1 MKRLLVLLLS
11 TPLLAQW
18 QPPNPVKG
26 VRREPEGMMVQ
37 LERGVMRI
45 SVCSQAIVHVVY
57 SPGTT
62 IPEEK
67 QFAVIRTKW
76 PPAREMFTETAEDAT
91 VATADLRVTVT
102 KKDGFVS
109 FSTAGAGHEKLI
121 QEGPKIMTPAEVN
134 GEKTYHAEDVF
145 SIYGS
150 QESFYGLGQHQA
162 GVWDYRGESVD
173 LSQENTEIAVPL
185 LVSSKGYGIFWNNP
199 SRSRFN
205 NRFVH
210 TVYLS
215 SEVADTIDYYFLYGP
230 DFDRIVA
237 GYRMLT
243 GAAPMFG
250 RWAYG
255 YWQSKNRYQTQEE
268 VLGIAA
274 KYRELKIPIDNIVQ
288 DWFWWGKTGD
298 FQFNAK
304 YPDAKAM
311 INTLHR
317 EHYHFMISIW
327 PFFDPGSDV
336 YAEMERRGYFID
348 KTKVAGFHPL
358 GMAVYDA
365 THPAARHYY
374 WSLVDKALFRIG
386 ADAWWM
392 DTTEPET
399 EGQQENILLGHKLAI
414 GSGDRY
420 ANLYPLLDTQGVY
433 RGQRAASNEKRVF
446 ILSRSAFAGS
456 QRNGVTAWSG
466 DVLSD
471 WTAYRRQIPAGLN
484 FSLSGI
490 PYWTTDIGGF
500 FIGNPNDEGYREL
513 FVRWFEYG
521 TFCPIFRVHG
531 TRTTNQNELWSY
543 GAQAQEILTK
553 FDRLRYR
560 LLPYLYSL
568 AWRVTSGSYT
578 IMRPLAMDFR
588 EDRRALETGDE
599 FLFGPAILVNPVTE
613 PGATTRRVYLPRAN
627 WVDFWTGRAEAGGRS
642 IDAAAPLDRIPL
654 YVRAGSIVPMGPEVQ
669 YATENPNGPV
679 ELRVYPGADGE
690 FTLYEDENDG
700 YGYERGAYATVDVK
714 WDDRAKRLSFGARHG
729 RYPGM
734 RETQTFH
741 VVVVREGHG
750 AGIEPASEPEGTVKY
765 SGAAVSIP

>member
-26 VRREPEGMMVQ
+26 VRREPDGMMVQ
-37 LERGVMRI
+37 LVRGVMRI
-45 SVCSQAIVHVVY
+45 SVCSDAIVHVVY
-57 SPGTT
+57 SPGST

-76 PPAREMFTETAEDAT
+76 PPVRRIFTETAEEAAI
-91 VATADLRVTVT
+91 ATADLRVTVS

-109 FSTAGAGHEKLI
+109 FSAARAGHEKLI

-145 SIYGS
+145 AIYGS

-173 LSQENTEIAVPL
+173 LSQENTEIAIPL

-230 DFDRIVA
+230 DFDRIIA

-255 YWQSKNRYQTQEE
+255 YWQSKNRYQAQEE
-268 VLGIAA
+268 VLSIAA
-274 KYRELKIPIDNIVQ
+274 KYRALKIPIDDIVQ

-304 YPDAKAM
+304 YPDPKGM
-311 INTLHR
+311 IDTLHR

-336 YAEMERRGYFID
+336 YAEMERRGYFIE

-365 THPAARHYY
+365 TNAAARHYY
-374 WSLVDKALFRIG
+374 WSLVDKALFRLG

-399 EGQQENILLGHKLAI
+399 EGQQENILLGHKLAT

-420 ANLYPLLDTQGVY
+420 ANVYPLLDTQGVY
-433 RGQRAASNEKRVF
+433 RGQRAASSEKRVF

-543 GAQAQEILTK
+543 GQRAQEILTK

-613 PGATTRRVYLPRAN
+613 AGATTRHLYLPRAE
-627 WVDFWTGRAEAGGRS
+627 WVDFWTGRTEAGGRS
-642 IDAAAPLDRIPL
+642 IDAAAPLDQIPL

-669 YATENPNGPV
+669 YADENLKAPV
-679 ELRVYPGADGE
+679 ELRVYPGADGG
-690 FTLYEDENDG
+690 FTWYEDENDG
-700 YGYERGAYATVDVK
+700 YGYERGAYATVEIK

-734 RETQTFH
+734 PASETFH
-741 VVVVREGHG
+741 VVYVRDGHG
-750 AGIEPASEPEGTVKY
+750 AGIEPSSQPDGTVTY
-765 SGAAVSIP
+765 RGAAVSIP

>member
-18 QPPNPVKG
+18 QPPNPVKEA
-26 VRREPEGMMVQ
+26 RREPEGMMVQ

-45 SVCSQAIVHVVY
+45 SVCSEAIVHVVY
-57 SPGTT
+57 SPGST

-67 QFAVIRTKW
+67 QFAVVRTKW
-76 PPAREMFTETAEDAT
+76 PPARRIFTETAEEAS
-91 VATADLRVTVT
+91 VATADVRVTVT

-109 FSTAGAGHEKLI
+109 FSAAAGGREKLI

-145 SIYGS
+145 AIYGS

-268 VLGIAA
+268 VLSIAA
-274 KYRELKIPIDNIVQ
+274 KYREMKIPIDDIVQ

-304 YPDAKAM
+304 YPDPKGM
-311 INTLHR
+311 IDTLHR

-365 THPAARHYY
+365 TNPAARHYY

-420 ANLYPLLDTQGVY
+420 ANVYPLLDTQGVY
-433 RGQRAASNEKRVF
+433 RGQRTASSDKRVF

-500 FIGNPNDEGYREL
+500 FIGNPKDEGYREL

-543 GAQAQEILTK
+543 GERAQEILTK

-560 LLPYLYSL
+560 LLPYIYSL

-578 IMRPLAMDFR
+578 ILRPLAMDFR

-613 PGATTRRVYLPRAN
+613 PGATTRRLYLPRAE
-627 WVDFWTGRAEAGGRS
+627 WVDFWTGRREAGGRS

-654 YVRAGSIVPMGPEVQ
+654 YIRAGSIVPMGPEVQ
-669 YATENPNGPV
+669 YATENLNAPV

-700 YGYERGAYATVDVK
+700 YGYERGAYATVEIK

-729 RYPGM
+729 RYPAM
-734 RETQTFH
+734 PAAETFH
-741 VVVVREGHG
+741 VVFVQDGHG
-750 AGIEPASEPEGTVKY
+750 AGIEPASRPDRTITY

>member
-18 QPPNPVKG
+18 QPPNPVKE

-45 SVCSQAIVHVVY
+45 SVCSGSIVHVLY
-57 SPGTT
+57 SPVST

-67 QFAVIRTKW
+67 QIAVIRTKW
-76 PPAREMFTETAEDAT
+76 PPARRMVTETAEEAT
-91 VATADLRVTVT
+91 VATPDLRVTVT

-109 FSTAGAGHEKLI
+109 FSAAGAGHEKLI
-121 QEGPKIMTPAEVN
+121 QEGPKIMTPAQVN

-145 SIYGS
+145 AIYGS
-150 QESFYGLGQHQA
+150 EESFYGLGQHQA

-173 LSQENTEIAVPL
+173 LSQENTEIAIPL

-215 SEVADTIDYYFLYGP
+215 SEVAGTIDYYFIYGP

-268 VLGIAA
+268 VLSVAA
-274 KYRELKIPIDNIVQ
+274 KYREMKIPIDDIVQ
-288 DWFWWGKTGD
+288 DWFWWGRTGD
-298 FQFNAK
+298 FKFNAK
-304 YPDAKAM
+304 YPDPKGM
-311 INTLHR
+311 IDTLHG

-336 YAEMERRGYFID
+336 YAEMERRGYFIE

-365 THPAARHYY
+365 TNPAARHYY

-420 ANLYPLLDTQGVY
+420 ANVYPLLDTQGVY
-433 RGQRAASNEKRVF
+433 RGQRAASSEKRVF

-543 GAQAQEILTK
+543 GEPAQEILTK

-588 EDRRALETGDE
+588 EDRRALDTGDE
-599 FLFGPAILVNPVTE
+599 FLFGPAILVNTVTE
-613 PGATTRRVYLPRAN
+613 PGATTRRLYLPRAD
-627 WVDFWTGRAEAGGRS
+627 WVDFWTGRTEAGGRS

-669 YATENPNGPV
+669 YATENLSAPV

-700 YGYERGAYATVDVK
+700 YAYERGAYATVEIK

-734 RETQTFH
+734 PAAETFH
-741 VVVVREGHG
+741 VVYVREGHG
-750 AGIEPASEPEGTVKY
+750 AGIEPESQPDRTVEY
-765 SGAAVSIP
+765 GGAAVSIP

>member
-18 QPPNPVKG
+18 QPPNPVKE
-26 VRREPEGMMVQ
+26 VRREPDGMMVR
-37 LERGVMRI
+37 LERGLMQI
-45 SVCSQAIVHVVY
+45 AVCSPAIVHVVY
-57 SPGTT
+57 APGST
-62 IPEEK
+62 IPEQK
-67 QFAVIRTKW
+67 QFAVVRTKW
-76 PPAREMFTETAEDAT
+76 PPARRTFTETAEEAT

-109 FSTAGAGHEKLI
+109 FSAAAGGREKLI

-150 QESFYGLGQHQA
+150 QEAFYGLGQHQA

-173 LSQENTEIAVPL
+173 LSQENTEIAIPL

-237 GYRMLT
+237 GYRTLT

-268 VLGIAA
+268 LLGIAA

-288 DWFWWGKTGD
+288 DWFWWRRTGD

-304 YPDAKAM
+304 YPDPKGM
-311 INTLHR
+311 IDMLHR

-327 PFFDPGSDV
+327 PFFDPGSEV

-365 THPAARHYY
+365 TNPAARHFY

-399 EGQQENILLGHKLAI
+399 EGQQENILLGHALAI

-420 ANLYPLLDTQGVY
+420 ANVYPLLDTQGVY
-433 RGQRAASNEKRVF
+433 RGQRAASEGKRVF

-490 PYWTTDIGGF
+490 PYWATDIGGF

-543 GAQAQEILTK
+543 GERAQEILTK

-560 LLPYLYSL
+560 LLPYIYSL

-599 FLFGPAILVNPVTE
+599 FLFGPAILVSPVTE
-613 PGATTRRVYLPRAN
+613 PGAATRYLYLPRAE
-627 WVDFWTGRAEAGGRS
+627 WVDFWTGRREAGGRG
-642 IDAAAPLDRIPL
+642 IEAAAPLDRIPL

-669 YATENPNGPV
+669 YAAENLNAPL

-690 FTLYEDENDG
+690 FPLYEDENDG
-700 YGYERGAYATVDVK
+700 YGYERGAYATVEIK
-714 WDDRAKRLSFGARHG
+714 WNDRAKRLSFGARHG

-734 RETQTFH
+734 PETETFH
-741 VVVVREGHG
+741 VIYVRDGRG
-750 AGIEPASEPEGTVKY
+750 AGIERADEPDETVNYRGT
-765 SGAAVSIP
+765 AVSIP